1 MSDQKFYMLFM
12 GMLIL
17 FIVIISLVT
26 ASAMRSH
33 RPVERKP
40 QCHIWELDEAGNI
53 IQVNLSD
60 RREYIDTV
68 DLLGLENRIGDCHD

>member
-1 MSDQKFYMLFM
+1 MNDDQFYMLFM
-12 GMLIL
+12 SMLIL
-17 FIVIISLVT
+17 CVVT
-26 ASAMRSH
+26 IAVYVGVAMQPTQ
-33 RPVERKP
+33 PVERKP

-68 DLLGLENRIGDCHD
+68 DLLGLETRIGDCHD